1 MKTIKKIRFEI
12 ITKILLENDLQKI
25 YRDKNSYMIIY
36 KDASGKRLQ
45 LTIPLNVLG
54 LTYKHRLQKIID
66 SLSIDIIDIY
76 DIDFNIKGL

>member
-36 KDASGKRLQ
+36 KDSSGKRIR

-54 LTYKHRLQKIID
+54 FTYKNRLKRIID

-76 DIDFNIKGL
+76 DIDFKVRA

>member
-25 YRDKNSYMIIY
+25 YRDKNAYMIVY
-36 KDASGKRLQ
+36 KDPSGKRMR

-54 LTYKHRLQKIID
+54 FTYRNRLKKIID
-66 SLSIDIIDIY
+66 SLNIDIIDIY
-76 DIDFNIKGL
+76 DIDFKVRA

>member
-36 KDASGKRLQ
+36 KDASGKRLR

>member
-1 MKTIKKIRFEI
+1 MKTLKKIRFEV

-25 YRDKNSYMIIY
+25 YRDRNSYMIIY
-36 KDASGKRLQ
+36 KDSNGKRMR

-54 LTYKHRLQKIID
+54 LTYKHRLNKIID

>member
-12 ITKILLENDLQKI
+12 ITKVLLENDLQKI

-36 KDASGKRLQ
+36 KDASGKRMR

-54 LTYKHRLQKIID
+54 LTYRTRLKRIID
-66 SLSIDIIDIY
+66 SLSVSIVDVY
-76 DIDFNIKGL
+76 DIDFKVRA

>member
-36 KDASGKRLQ
+36 KDSSGKRMR

-54 LTYKHRLQKIID
+54 FTYRTKLKKVID
-66 SLSIDIIDIY
+66 SLSVDIIDVY
-76 DIDFNIKGL
+76 DIDFKVRA